1 MNTSNLSSRSWY
13 RDRWFNTEAQFIQLY
28 PLAVQQLNEVHWTPL
43 MVAYKAL
50 QFLKTKPGDKILDI
64 GSGIGKFCLAGA
76 YYKPQ
81 AFFYG
86 IEQRKTLTEY
96 ARSAKELLGF
106 SNVEFLLGDFTQVD
120 FREFNHFYFFNSFG
134 ENLTDLYRID
144 ESIDY
149 SAELY
154 YYYSTYL
161 RHKLDKLPP
170 GTRFVS
176 YCSSDDEVP
185 MSYVLVKTLHEGK
198 LKFWEK
204 L

>member
-1 MNTSNLSSRSWY
+1 MDPKNLQSRSWY
-13 RDRWFNTEAQFIQLY
+13 RDRWFANEAQFIQLY
-28 PLAVQQLNEVHWTPL
+28 PLPIQQLDHVHWTPL
-43 MVAYKAL
+43 VVAFKAL
-50 QFLKTKPGDKILDI
+50 QFLKTRPGDKILDI

-81 AFFYG
+81 ALFYG
-86 IEQRKTLTEY
+86 VEQRHRLVEY
-96 ARSAKELLGF
+96 ARTAKDLLGF
-106 SNVEFLLGDFTQVD
+106 TNVEFLQGDFTQVN
-120 FREFNHFYFFNSFG
+120 FKEFNHFYFFNSFG
-134 ENLTDLYRID
+134 ENLADRYRID

-161 RHKLDKLPP
+161 RNKLDTMPA

-185 MSYVLVKTLHEGK
+185 LSYQLIKTQYEGT

-204 L
+204 K

>member
-1 MNTSNLSSRSWY
+1 MNTHNLHSKSWY
-13 RDRWFNTEAQFIQLY
+13 RDRWFANEAQFKQLY
-28 PLAVQQLNEVHWTPL
+28 PLSIQQLDDVHWTPL
-43 MVAYKAL
+43 LVAFKAM
-50 QFLKTKPGDKILDI
+50 QFLKTAPGDKILDI

-86 IEQRKTLTEY
+86 IEQRRNLIEH
-96 ARSAKELLGF
+96 AVAAKDLLGF
-106 SNVEFLLGDFTQVD
+106 KNVEFLQGDFTQVD
-120 FREFNHFYFFNSFG
+120 LKEFNHFYFFNSFG
-134 ENLTDLYRID
+134 ENLLDQHRID

-161 RHKLDKLPP
+161 RNKLDSMPT

-176 YCSSDDEVP
+176 YCSTDDEIP
-185 MSYVLVKTLHEGK
+185 LSYQLVKTLYEGN
-198 LKFWEK
+198 LKFWIRK
-204 L
+204 

>member
-1 MNTSNLSSRSWY
+1 MNTHSLHSKSWY
-13 RDRWFNTEAQFIQLY
+13 RDRWFATEAQFKQLY
-28 PLAVQQLNEVHWTPL
+28 PLPIQQLDDVHWTPL
-43 MVAYKAL
+43 LVAFKAM
-50 QFLKTKPGDKILDI
+50 QFLKTAPGDKILDI

-86 IEQRKTLTEY
+86 IEQRRNLIEH
-96 ARSAKELLGF
+96 AVAAKDLLGF
-106 SNVEFLLGDFTQVD
+106 RNVEFLQGDFTQLD
-120 FREFNHFYFFNSFG
+120 LKEFNHFYFFNSFG
-134 ENLTDLYRID
+134 ENLADQYRID

-161 RHKLDKLPP
+161 RNKLDSMPP

-176 YCSSDDEVP
+176 YCSMDDEIP
-185 MSYVLVKTLHEGK
+185 LSYQLVKTLYEGN
-198 LKFWEK
+198 LKFWIRK
-204 L
+204 